1 MSAVIKPIEYRLRPM
16 VDSDLLEVMLIEE
29 RCYEFPWTLGIFQDC
44 LRVGYPCWTLTG
56 GDRIEG
62 YGVMMV
68 GAGEAHILNICV
80 RPEVRG
86 RCHGR
91 AILDHLMAEA
101 RLHHAHSAYLEVRPS
116 NLEAIQLYR
125 RAGFAEVGYRRNYYP
140 AATGREDAL
149 ILAFAL
155 QPAEA

>member
-1 MSAVIKPIEYRLRPM
+1 MSAVIKPVEYQIRPM
-16 VDSDLLEVMLIEE
+16 VEADLPEVMYVEE

-44 LRVGYPCWTLTG
+44 LRVGYPCWTLVG
-56 GDRIEG
+56 GERIEG

-80 RPEVRG
+80 RQESRG
-86 RCHGR
+86 RGHGR

-101 RLHHAHSAYLEVRPS
+101 RLHHAHSAYLEVRPT
-116 NLEAIQLYR
+116 NAEAIALYR
-125 RAGFAEVGYRRNYYP
+125 HAGFSEVGYRRNYYP

-149 ILAFAL
+149 ILAFTL
-155 QPAEA
+155 PSREG